1 MKLVSRQDIHWP
13 RKCKKHTFTL
23 ISWLAVLSGEGEGHL
38 CCLSGRSADNQML
51 LPGPPSLHTGPVAHC
66 RRRWQWGVGS
76 GAPEQAAPGRALHGR
91 SWSCVALSTPAP
103 AQPCPCLSYST
114 SIPPT
119 CTAVPG
125 LSLANLYNCKP
136 QLRCPFQQPFTQ
148 ETGGNEITTQQQRQ
162 HSSWTKKGPQFR
174 EQVFSFCLS
183 HFSRMIKENILNN
196 SFGN

>member
-103 AQPCPCLSYST
+103 AQPRILHLHTPYLYSCHR
-114 SIPPT
+114 S
-119 CTAVPG
+119 VPG
-125 LSLANLYNCKP
+125 QPLQLQASAKMSLPTTIYP
-136 QLRCPFQQPFTQ
+136 
-148 ETGGNEITTQQQRQ
+148 GNWWQWN
-162 HSSWTKKGPQFR
+162 HNPAR
-174 EQVFSFCLS
+174 EATFF
-183 HFSRMIKENILNN
+183 MD
-196 SFGN
+196 